1 LSPAELLPV
10 KLFFLLFSLFFTGL
24 IFSYLYNG
32 AMQSTRRRD
41 LKIKVNQR
49 IDELDEMTT
58 RKWGSGAVPEVSLD
72 YGLKGHVGGRANY
85 LKEEIQINY
94 YLLDKYEDD
103 YIQQTIGHEYAHLVA
118 FKVYGR
124 SILGKPHGKAWK
136 YVMRCLGM
144 EPKRCH
150 NYETK
155 AARRTRTHSCECN
168 RCGKK
173 YELSTI
179 RYNRILRGYNYYHPK
194 CGGKIEPVMVE
205 GPKMYS

>member
-1 LSPAELLPV
+1 
-10 KLFFLLFSLFFTGL
+10 
-24 IFSYLYNG
+24 
-32 AMQSTRRRD
+32 MQSTRRRD

-103 YIQQTIGHEYAHLVA
+103 YIEQTIGHEYAHLVA
-118 FKVYGR
+118 WKYFGR
-124 SILGKPHGKAWK
+124 AVIGKPHGRHWKAI
-136 YVMRCLGM
+136 MRSLGL

-155 AARRTRTHSCECN
+155 AARRTRTHSCECS
-168 RCGKK
+168 RCGKRF
-173 YELSTI
+173 ELSTI
-179 RYNRILRGYNYYHPK
+179 RFNRILRGTRYLCPK
-194 CGGKIEPVMVE
+194 CKGRIEPVMIE